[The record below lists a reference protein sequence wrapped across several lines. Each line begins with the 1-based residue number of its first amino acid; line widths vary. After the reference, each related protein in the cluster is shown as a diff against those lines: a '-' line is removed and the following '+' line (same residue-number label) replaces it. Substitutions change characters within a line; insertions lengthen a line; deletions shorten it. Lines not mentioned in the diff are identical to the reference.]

1 MNRILMKIN
10 LPSEK
15 GLIDLMIG
23 IKFTAGVLA
32 CGFTELRNKVYEYMR
47 SILNG
52 MYQLIIN

>member
-1 MNRILMKIN
+1 MKIN

-15 GLIDLMIG
+15 GLIDLLIG

-32 CGFTELRNKVYEYMR
+32 CGFTELRNQVYEYMR
-47 SILNG
+47 SILHG